1 MHTVVEREL
10 EMQLVLSPERSIP
23 VPARLV
29 YRSDDPFAV
38 HITFHVGSDLPVN
51 WTFARELIVE
61 GVFRPCGHGDVRI
74 WPTKVGGRSV
84 LCMALSSPDGEALLE
99 APSTPVAAW
108 LEPALTTVHQPLHD
122 MAGTATRL
130 LLDLASGAEVPM
142 SRIDLG
148 TELVI
153 RESTAPP
160 RPGRP

>member
-1 MHTVVEREL
+1 MGVLRAARKLGLHLPDDLSVVGYDNL
-10 EMQLVLSPERSIP
+10 
-23 VPARLV
+23 
-29 YRSDDPFAV
+29 
-38 HITFHVGSDLPVN
+38 
-51 WTFARELIVE
+51 
-61 GVFRPCGHGDVRI
+61 
-74 WPTKVGGRSV
+74 
-84 LCMALSSPDGEALLE
+84 
-99 APSTPVAAW
+99 PVAAW